1 MLSDKKFTP
10 EERQALYK
18 IPVYIHG
25 YRLEK
30 TCYACPE
37 QYDVYEPSGKMVAYI
52 RLRHG
57 HLRVD
62 CPDVG
67 NTIYSTDRVHGDGMF
82 DDDERFKKLNECIE
96 KMIEWYLNTPW
107 EEQESWNNPFDYKNF
122 GVTDHYNR

>member
-1 MLSDKKFTP
+1 MNEKKFTK
-10 EERQALYK
+10 ERQLELSR

-25 YRLEK
+25 YRLQK
-30 TCYACPE
+30 TCLACPE
-37 QYDVYEPSGKMVAYI
+37 QYDVYAQDGTQVAYI

-67 NTIYSTDRVHGDGMF
+67 YTVYSTDRVHGDGIF
-82 DDDERFKKLNECIE
+82 DDEERFKKLKECIE

-107 EEQESWNNPFDYKNF
+107 IDTTWDTE
-122 GVTDHYNR
+122 